1 VTTERDSLEM
11 HVDICALR
19 YAGIQDKM
27 DTIDRRFDR
36 IEIDIKEIKQAAQ
49 KNFDEIKSMLT
60 AAKDE
65 KFKTMITV
73 AGSVVVGLLSLLG
86 FIVYHLK

>member
-27 DTIDRRFDR
+27 ETIDKRFDR
-36 IEIDIKEIKQAAQ
+36 IEADIKEIKEASQE
-49 KNFDEIKSMLT
+49 NFDEIKRILI

-73 AGSVVVGLLSLLG
+73 AGSVIGSILALLG
-86 FIVYHLK
+86 FVLFHFK